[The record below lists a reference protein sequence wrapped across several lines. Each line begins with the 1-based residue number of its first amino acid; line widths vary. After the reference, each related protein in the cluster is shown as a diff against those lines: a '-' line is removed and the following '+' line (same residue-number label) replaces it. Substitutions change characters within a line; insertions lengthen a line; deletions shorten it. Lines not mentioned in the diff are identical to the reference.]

1 MSELKRITLK
11 NHEQELIKNLTTDG
25 WKAEAEEIDFK
36 EEVYCVKAQKKVYI
50 FFNRVHVYILLKDVN
65 KDNLKE
71 IIDIVNDK
79 YYKYHALWIIGDS
92 FTEKVK
98 EFAQDTQQIGL
109 IQVEVE

>member
-1 MSELKRITLK
+1 MDDLKRISLK
-11 NHEQELIKNLTTDG
+11 EHEQELIKNLTTDG
-25 WKAEAEEIDFK
+25 WKATPEEIDFD
-36 EEVYCVKAQKKVYI
+36 EELYCVKAQKKVYI
-50 FFNRVHVYILLKDVN
+50 FFNRVHVYIILKDVN

-79 YYKYHALWIIGDS
+79 FYKYHALWIIGDS

-98 EFAQDTQQIGL
+98 EFAENTQQIGL

>member
-1 MSELKRITLK
+1 MDDLKRSSLK
-11 NHEQELIKNLTTDG
+11 EHEQELIKNLTTDG
-25 WKAEAEEIDFK
+25 WKATPEEIDFN
-36 EEVYCVKAQKKVYI
+36 EELYCVKAQKKVYI
-50 FFNRVHVYILLKDVN
+50 FFNRIHVYILLKDVN

-79 YYKYHALWIIGDS
+79 FYKYHSLWVIGDS

-98 EFAQDTQQIGL
+98 EFAQNTQQIGL